1 MTEEAGNEA
10 EKKPGKSKSLLLVAV
25 ATIALAGGGFAS
37 TYFGFLS
44 PGELLAKKEHVDDP
58 FATIDFVE
66 LPPIVTTIT
75 GQTPRQVRIVAR
87 LEVEAGNIEVVE
99 KMLPRVSDAFNSFM
113 AGIDPAAFDKRGVLE
128 VIRAE
133 MVTRT
138 GFALG
143 EGMIRDVLI
152 TEFAIK

>member
-1 MTEEAGNEA
+1 MTEEATQEP
-10 EKKPGKSKSLLLVAV
+10 EKKPGKSKALLLVAV
-25 ATIALAGGGFAS
+25 ATVACAGGGFAS
-37 TYFGFLS
+37 TYFGVLSTSELLS
-44 PGELLAKKEHVDDP
+44 PKEHAEDP
-58 FATIDFVE
+58 FAAIDFVE
-66 LPPIVTTIT
+66 LPPVVTTIA
-75 GQTPRQVRIVAR
+75 GSSPRQVRIVAR
-87 LEVEAGNIEVVE
+87 LEVEADKRPVVE

-133 MVTRT
+133 MITRT

-143 EGMIRDVLI
+143 EGMVRDVLI